1 MKKITLFFALMG
13 LISFFGVSSVSAQ
26 TTITRIPAEKKV
38 ATRQSVAATMEQNK
52 VQNQTTTAPET
63 KTTEN
68 TTTQPE
74 QTKAKCTAK
83 ESSTNCTKICPNSK
97 TKCNMPCHQKTNAIN
112 TEVKETKTV
121 VPKQ

>member
-1 MKKITLFFALMG
+1 MIPP
-13 LISFFGVSSVSAQ
+13 FGSKDMNILSCAIIYVV
-26 TTITRIPAEKKV
+26 
-38 ATRQSVAATMEQNK
+38 MY
-52 VQNQTTTAPET
+52 